1 MLAAGLLL
9 IVLSSNWRNRVIAP
23 GPLTR
28 AHAQLMQNGVSQG
41 ATDTNCAACHGA
53 AERAVAGW
61 SASLIAGHGEG
72 ASQPALCMECH
83 DKTISTEFALA
94 AHGLPPDVLKVI
106 TGKRDVDSSA
116 AKELACA
123 ACHREHRGAKFDLT
137 SMNDAACQSCHKHQF
152 ESFATDHPDFGAW
165 PYERRTR
172 IVFNHASHRA
182 KHFTDKKQ
190 SFDCRSCHL
199 DDATGQAQLLAS
211 YEVACAACHDD
222 KIATSVSQ
230 GVPVLTLPT
239 LDIDAMKAAGQ
250 DVGAWPELTTGDFD
264 GRLPPM
270 MKLLLAAD
278 PTAAKAIASLGVEFE
293 FFDVDPDDPQQLE
306 ACALLAK
313 AMREL
318 LADLAR
324 RGPVV
329 ARERLAVTLGRDIT
343 DAEISG
349 LMAGLP
355 AETARG
361 ALRTW
366 FPAEEVDSEAWAK
379 SLVSLG
385 GLDPP
390 YAKGGMLSTRSGVSM
405 QTTNSSMPTPPRGE
419 GMAPRSL
426 ALSPAGTWN
435 NDDAT
440 LAIRYRPAGHA
451 DPVLTGWLQLLA
463 DTPNLAEKPLAMA
476 MFKELSK
483 PTAGGLCM
491 SCHSVGQTAD
501 GALTIN
507 WRAYDRASEPRGFTK
522 FSHGPHLMLP
532 QLADCTS
539 CHAINDK
546 SDVAASYVDWNPR
559 QFVSDFAPL
568 SKHQCIQCHTTKA
581 AGDSCQKCHNYHV
594 EAIEGWRLKSI
605 SDCGLRTAD

>member
-1 MLAAGLLL
+1 MREPAPDFSSRQYERPNQQWVCGLASEGQVCPAGPTAHGRCPALAECAPVRDGDRWKCNRSALRGGECENGPTPDGDCCRVHQCRPVRSLRAVRGRFVTACTMLAAGLLL

-72 ASQPALCMECH
+72 TSQPALCMECH
-83 DKTISTEFALA
+83 GKTISTEFALA

-123 ACHREHRGAKFDLT
+123 ACHREHRGAQFDLT

-182 KHFTDKKQ
+182 KHFADKKQ

-199 DDATGQAQLLAS
+199 DDATGQVQLLAS
-211 YEVACAACHDD
+211 YGVACAACHDD

-230 GVPVLTLPT
+230 SVPVLTLPT

-250 DVGAWPELTTGDFD
+250 DVGAWPELATGDFD

-306 ACALLAK
+306 ACVLLAK

-390 YAKGGMLSTRSGVSM
+390 YEKGGMLSTRSGVSM

-419 GMAPRSL
+419 GMPSL
-426 ALSPAGTWN
+426 AAG
-435 NDDAT
+435 
-440 LAIRYRPAGHA
+440 R
-451 DPVLTGWLQLLA
+451 
-463 DTPNLAEKPLAMA
+463 E
-476 MFKELSK
+476 
-483 PTAGGLCM
+483 
-491 SCHSVGQTAD
+491 
-501 GALTIN
+501 
-507 WRAYDRASEPRGFTK
+507 
-522 FSHGPHLMLP
+522 
-532 QLADCTS
+532 
-539 CHAINDK
+539 
-546 SDVAASYVDWNPR
+546 
-559 QFVSDFAPL
+559 
-568 SKHQCIQCHTTKA
+568 
-581 AGDSCQKCHNYHV
+581 
-594 EAIEGWRLKSI
+594 
-605 SDCGLRTAD
+605 